1 MLLFAIPGIAS
12 WCASRR
18 GRDERFRGSGTVR
31 VLENTDWVELQ
42 VRRRR
47 RRKTIN
53 SDRGS
58 WMSVRMLPLGA
69 ESHPLS
75 VTLSAKPAEGE
86 GRGGGEEDGEILT
99 AVVSTRSGDW
109 CNALA
114 TLKGA
119 VEVEVAGPFAY
130 GYGGSL
136 WTLAG
141 TEDLLLVAGGT
152 GITGWLPGLRRRR
165 TSFRGTDNGTIRCR
179 VVWCVY
185 NITYYPHCVII
196 PQQLFTVYFFI
207 LSHFYHTL

>member
-1 MLLFAIPGIAS
+1 
-12 WCASRR
+12 
-18 GRDERFRGSGTVR
+18 
-31 VLENTDWVELQ
+31 
-42 VRRRR
+42 
-47 RRKTIN
+47 
-53 SDRGS
+53 
-58 WMSVRMLPLGA
+58 MSVRMLPLGA

-86 GRGGGEEDGEILT
+86 GRGGEEDGEILT

-185 NITYYPHCVII
+185 NITYYPHCVI
-196 PQQLFTVYFFI
+196 TVYPSSCLRFIFLFFLTFI
-207 LSHFYHTL
+207 THYNNTTL